1 MRSTGWLV
9 EVLRRIEHRRRK
21 VVPDDHTLGATDAGD
36 EAPGRADA
44 GRVEQGSI
52 VGQLHEVAEMLAR
65 VVLHIHHSGVEE
77 RRRDVADQRRAGPLL
92 PDTLERLVRLDLDRQ
107 IALTVPHEQVGL
119 TDPMRLV
126 VDREP
131 PAGNDKCSVLH
142 GLQGLPFPVVDV
154 LRLDDDRTVHS
165 VEEEG
170 EGVVLVLVAGPVEHL
185 EEGRVGQRLTGLQH
199 IELDALGALLGEGGV
214 PRPDLDGVHKGIVPG
229 RGDTWLDQVRSP
241 P

>member
-1 MRSTGWLV
+1 M
-9 EVLRRIEHRRRK
+9 
-21 VVPDDHTLGATDAGD
+21 
-36 EAPGRADA
+36 
-44 GRVEQGSI
+44 
-52 VGQLHEVAEMLAR
+52 
-65 VVLHIHHSGVEE
+65 
-77 RRRDVADQRRAGPLL
+77 
-92 PDTLERLVRLDLDRQ
+92 RLDLDRQ

-119 TDPMRLV
+119 TDSMRLV
-126 VDREP
+126 VDRES
-131 PAGNDKCSVLH
+131 PAGNDQRTVLH

-154 LRLDDDRTVHS
+154 LGLNDDRTVHA

-229 RGDTWLDQVRSP
+229 GRDTWLDQVRSP

>member
-1 MRSTGWLV
+1 M
-9 EVLRRIEHRRRK
+9 
-21 VVPDDHTLGATDAGD
+21 
-36 EAPGRADA
+36 
-44 GRVEQGSI
+44 
-52 VGQLHEVAEMLAR
+52 
-65 VVLHIHHSGVEE
+65 
-77 RRRDVADQRRAGPLL
+77 
-92 PDTLERLVRLDLDRQ
+92 RLDLDRQ
-107 IALTVPHEQVGL
+107 IAHTVPHEQVGL
-119 TDPMRLV
+119 TDSVRLV

-131 PAGNDKCSVLH
+131 PAGNDERTVLH

-154 LRLDDDRTVHS
+154 LRLDDDRPVRT

-229 RGDTWLDQVRSP
+229 RGDKCRDLDEP
-241 P
+241 PP